1 MKVPASQ
8 TQILDAL
15 EIIISPADLATQ
27 IKAGANTGQILNMAA
42 DLLAK
47 VQGNWR
53 PRAII
58 RWLAVDVVT
67 TDRVKFKTLDGEEH
81 GSLRLGFAGRFMTD
95 AQLGLVGVFTAGEEL
110 ERESARASKEKK
122 VLDAYLYDIIGLA
135 VLEKTRQQINKVVEE
150 KAREMNWGIGPFLSP
165 GSVHGW
171 ELADQDT
178 LCNFVPI
185 DRIGVTKEENG
196 ILKPFKTISCL
207 IGIGPDFKAKT
218 VGATCDVCSNKNQ
231 CEIRVHE

>member
-1 MKVPASQ
+1 MNVPASQ
-8 TQILDAL
+8 AQILDSL
-15 EIIISPADLATQ
+15 EIEISPEDLSTR
-27 IKAGANTGQILNMAA
+27 IKARANKGQILNLAA
-42 DLLAK
+42 GLLEK

-67 TDRVKFKTLDGEEH
+67 TDMVKFKSLDGEKL
-81 GSLRLGFAGRFMTD
+81 GILRLGFASRFMT
-95 AQLGLVGVFTAGEEL
+95 AAKFGLIGVFTAGDEL
-110 ERESARASKEKK
+110 ERESARASKERK
-122 VLDAYLYDIIGLA
+122 VMDAYLYDLIGLA

-150 KAREMNWGIGPFLSP
+150 KATEMNWGIGPFLSP

-171 ELADQDT
+171 KLEDQDT
-178 LCNFVPI
+178 LCNFVPM

-207 IGIGPDFKAKT
+207 IGIGPKYTAKT

-231 CEIRVHE
+231 CEMRVHE